1 MSYKKCR
8 ICGTK
13 CSGIYSIVPGEIK
26 TKITEIK
33 ETVYFCSLQCAKKY
47 LGTIK
52 TQQRKDYNKTIR
64 NKLKET
70 DREPSR
76 DELIEILSTLTQKE
90 KNVLSAIAVGT
101 LLATHPTCKEFYKQ
115 LEEIV
120 NG

>member
-13 CSGIYSIVPGEIK
+13 CSGIYSIKPGEIK
-26 TKITEIK
+26 TEIK
-33 ETVYFCSLQCAKKY
+33 ETVYFCSLRCAKKY
-47 LGTIK
+47 VGTIK
-52 TQQRKDYNKTIR
+52 TQKRKDLNKTIR
-64 NKLKET
+64 NKLKEI

-76 DELIEILSTLTQKE
+76 EELIEILSTLTQKE

>member
-8 ICGTK
+8 ICGTR
-13 CSGIYSIVPGEIK
+13 CSGFYNIVPGEIK
-26 TKITEIK
+26 TEIK
-33 ETVYFCSLQCAKKY
+33 ETVYFCSRRCAKKY

-52 TQQRKDYNKTIR
+52 TQRRKDYNKTIR
-64 NKLKET
+64 IKLKET